1 MVVGPSLVIWEGGM
15 SFHGGLLGVL
25 MALWLFSRR
34 INQSFLALGDFVTIM
49 VPIGLG
55 LGRIGNFIGQE
66 LWGRYTSSWL
76 GMVFPNDPLQ
86 LPRHPSQL
94 YQAFLEGLVLF
105 LVLLFFTRKPRPVG
119 MVSGLFLVLY
129 GSFRFAVEFFREP
142 DGHIGFDF
150 FDWVTRGQLL
160 SLPMIAVGVGLILWS
175 WLRSGRID
183 TVR

>member
-1 MVVGPSLVIWEGGM
+1 M
-15 SFHGGLLGVL
+15 
-25 MALWLFSRR
+25 
-34 INQSFLALGDFVTIM
+34 
-49 VPIGLG
+49 
-55 LGRIGNFIGQE
+55 
-66 LWGRYTSSWL
+66 
-76 GMVFPNDPLQ
+76 
-86 LPRHPSQL
+86 
-94 YQAFLEGLVLF
+94 LF

-175 WLRSGRID
+175 WLRQGNID